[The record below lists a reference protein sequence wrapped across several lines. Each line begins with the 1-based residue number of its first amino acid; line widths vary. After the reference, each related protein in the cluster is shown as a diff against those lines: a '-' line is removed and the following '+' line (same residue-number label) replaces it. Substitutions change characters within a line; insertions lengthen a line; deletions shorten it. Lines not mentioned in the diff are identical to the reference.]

1 MTTQTNTAPAKLI
14 TYIRDGLIEQEH
26 FGYVVRANKDRIIE
40 KSEKIKIIRFS
51 CVLVQ
56 NLFKQH

>member
-26 FGYVVRANKDRIIE
+26 FGYVVRANKDRIKLKFIT
-40 KSEKIKIIRFS
+40 K
-51 CVLVQ
+51 
-56 NLFKQH
+56 